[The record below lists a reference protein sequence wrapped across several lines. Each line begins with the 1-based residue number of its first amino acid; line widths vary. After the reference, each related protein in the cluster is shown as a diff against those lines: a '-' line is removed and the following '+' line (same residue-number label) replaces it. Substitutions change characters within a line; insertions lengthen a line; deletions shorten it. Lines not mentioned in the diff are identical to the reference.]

1 MITVVIMV
9 IVTVILAS
17 VFIQGSWQSIDQA
30 TETKYLQE
38 ITEIKKGVN
47 TKRLSNSKKG
57 LDEETL
63 NQGFIK
69 VRVQGAPP
77 TFESFDEDEITGYVV
92 DLHVIEY
99 EKSTVGQGYLD
110 FVEDDLVKFNVDD
123 VYVYDAMGTVYYAKG
138 LYASSGEN
146 VYTDTSDIARKDGPA
161 IEVVSTTEGHIE
173 LKVTPYYGGAITS
186 VMVGTEKA
194 KTTDGK
200 TFRCDVSDNDVVC
213 VVSYRRISVSFK
225 HT

>member
-9 IVTVILAS
+9 VVTVILAS

-47 TKRLSNSKKG
+47 TKRLSNSKRG

-69 VRVQGAPP
+69 VRVQDAPP
-77 TFESFDEDEITGYVV
+77 TFESFDDNEITGYIV

-99 EKSTVGQGYLD
+99 EKSTV
-110 FVEDDLVKFNVDD
+110 
-123 VYVYDAMGTVYYAKG
+123 
-138 LYASSGEN
+138 
-146 VYTDTSDIARKDGPA
+146 
-161 IEVVSTTEGHIE
+161 VS
-173 LKVTPYYGGAITS
+173 VTLST
-186 VMVGTEKA
+186 
-194 KTTDGK
+194 
-200 TFRCDVSDNDVVC
+200 
-213 VVSYRRISVSFK
+213 
-225 HT
+225 